1 MRALERA
8 WWRRGEPPADRAWL
22 APLLALE
29 AGFRG
34 AAAARGALYRAGIL
48 RSARAGVPVISVGNL
63 AVGGAG
69 TTPAVLAVAERL
81 AAAGRAVAVLSRGYG
96 ARRRDAR
103 VVSDGRSLLL
113 GAAEGGDE
121 PVLLARRLSGAR
133 VLCGPRRADWR
144 PGGGRARRTRW
155 CSTTASAPCPGP

>member
-8 WWRRGEPPADRAWL
+8 WWRREDLPADRAWL

-48 RSARAGVPVISVGNL
+48 GSVRAGVPVISVGNL

-69 TTPAVLAVAERL
+69 KTPAVMAVAERL
-81 AAAGRAVAVLSRGYG
+81 R
-96 ARRRDAR
+96 
-103 VVSDGRSLLL
+103 
-113 GAAEGGDE
+113 
-121 PVLLARRLSGAR
+121 
-133 VLCGPRRADWR
+133 
-144 PGGGRARRTRW
+144 
-155 CSTTASAPCPGP
+155 ASAIATLDLRHFGVVTLRGRPRLLPRDL